1 MKKDNKSYTLQEWYD
16 DKTTGAEDLTEKQ
29 FYELLEFLDF
39 ELKSQEL
46 ENGIVIYFLKD
57 LQDGNLTNIEQ
68 DIFYCE
74 YEKVYEIEEIKKQ
87 AKNNWLYIKNSIIDR
102 VEIYLYDYF
111 ERDKLY
117 E

>member
-1 MKKDNKSYTLQEWYD
+1 MKKDNSLYKLKEWYD
-16 DKTTGAEDLTEKQ
+16 NKQTGAEDLTEKQ
-29 FYELLEFLDF
+29 FYELLYCLDF

-46 ENGIVIYFLKD
+46 ENNMTIFFLKD
-57 LQDGNLTNIEQ
+57 LQGGNLVNIEQ

-74 YEKVYEIEEIKKQ
+74 YEKVYGLDSIKKQ
-87 AKNNWLYIKNSIIDR
+87 NKDNWLDIKDSIISR
-102 VEIYLYDYF
+102 LEIYLYDFF